1 MATQTKKSFINDMK
15 IPLTELSLNTQAKVA
30 HIIAGRNASQR
41 LSGLGITIGTP
52 IKILSQA
59 PFKGPLQIEIRN
71 TRLAIGR
78 GLAQKII
85 VSRL

>member
-1 MATQTKKSFINDMK
+1 MPLSNLSVEEVGIVFHINAGVKAT
-15 IPLTELSLNTQAKVA
+15 
-30 HIIAGRNASQR
+30 HR

-52 IKILSQA
+52 IKILSRA
-59 PFKGPLQIEIRN
+59 PFHGPVQIEFRN

-85 VSRL
+85 VKKQ